1 MTRRLLNLRL
11 LPLFLTLSLPRG
23 HLVSASTSYR
33 CICDKC
39 GRELKGSGSEP
50 SMLDISFAIND
61 EVAAEMGESRVES
74 ENGKKLYVTQFRSL
88 LLVKKRRVS
97 GQ

>member
-50 SMLDISFAIND
+50 AMRDFSFAIND
-61 EVAAEMGESRVES
+61 EVAAAEMGESHVES

-88 LLVKKRRVS
+88 LLVKKEE
-97 GQ
+97 